1 MSDQALEKYIVP
13 VFIVT
18 YGENETDAVTYVEQ
32 AVDSTELVREDGLF
46 SVEILEDE
54 VEPYV

>member
-1 MSDQALEKYIVP
+1 MSDELEKYIVP
-13 VFIVT
+13 VFVVA
-18 YGENETDAVTYVEQ
+18 YGEDEADAVTYVEQ
-32 AVDSTELVREDGLF
+32 AVDSAELVREDGLF